1 MIYSLYQNERINLMI
16 KSYPTLDK
24 LEQIMATSRGK
35 WYITAP
41 NREGYKTL
49 SILWENTSSNITDA
63 ASERSL
69 LLAALIITNSE
80 DAPVQP
86 LAIEDPNLDI
96 RNIMKDT
103 HIYIIPNDRSDN
115 ELDDDDLNYKL
126 NVSIFCDQNRQA
138 DHPYLVVLRKLLTVI
153 SEQELNDYLEKTFD
167 NVIYGESIFNY
178 CGVINETFTFGQL
191 D

>member
-1 MIYSLYQNERINLMI
+1 MT

-24 LEQIMATSRGK
+24 LAQHMAASRGS

-41 NREGYKTL
+41 NCEGYKTL
-49 SILWENTSSNITDA
+49 SILWENTSSNISDA

-86 LAIEDPNLDI
+86 LAIEDPNLYLDI
-96 RNIMKDT
+96 RNIVENT
-103 HIYIIPNDRSDN
+103 NIYIIPDNDK
-115 ELDDDDLNYKL
+115 DDLNYKL
-126 NVSIFCDQNRQA
+126 DVSIFCDQTRQA
-138 DHPYLVVLRKLLTVI
+138 EHPYLAVLKELLTVI

-167 NVIYGESIFNY
+167 NIIYGKSIFNY
-178 CGVINETFTFGQL
+178 CGLVGDIFTFGQL

>member
-1 MIYSLYQNERINLMI
+1 MT
-16 KSYPTLDK
+16 KSYSTLDK
-24 LEQIMATSRGK
+24 LEQHMAASRGD

-86 LAIEDPNLDI
+86 LAIEDPNLYLDI
-96 RNIMKDT
+96 HNIMKDT
-103 HIYIIPNDRSDN
+103 HIYIVPNYD
-115 ELDDDDLNYKL
+115 LD
-126 NVSIFCDQNRQA
+126 VSIFCDQTRQA
-138 DHPYLVVLRKLLTVI
+138 EHPYLVVLKELLTII

-178 CGVINETFTFGQL
+178 CGFIGETFTFGQL

>member
-1 MIYSLYQNERINLMI
+1 MT

-24 LEQIMATSRGK
+24 LEQIMATCNGN

-41 NREGYKTL
+41 NSEGYKTL
-49 SILWENTSSNITDA
+49 SILWENTSSMIGDA
-63 ASERSL
+63 KSERSL

-86 LAIEDPNLDI
+86 LAVEDPNLYLDI
-96 RNIMKDT
+96 RNIVENT
-103 HIYIIPNDRSDN
+103 NIYIIPDNDD
-115 ELDDDDLNYKL
+115 EDDLDYKL
-126 NVSIFCDQNRQA
+126 DVSIFCNQTRQTQ
-138 DHPYLVVLRKLLTVI
+138 HPYLTVLKELLTVI

-167 NVIYGESIFNY
+167 NIIYGESIFNY
-178 CGVINETFTFGQL
+178 CDLVGDTFTFGQL

>member
-1 MIYSLYQNERINLMI
+1 MT

-24 LEQIMATSRGK
+24 LEQHMAASRGS
-35 WYITAP
+35 WYVTAP
-41 NREGYKTL
+41 NCEGYKTL
-49 SILWENTSSNITDA
+49 SILWENTSSNISDA

-69 LLAALIITNSE
+69 LLAALIISNSE

-86 LAIEDPNLDI
+86 LALEDTSLYLNI
-96 RNIMKDT
+96 RNIVKGT
-103 HIYIIPNDRSDN
+103 NIYIIPDDEPDND
-115 ELDDDDLNYKL
+115 LDYKL

-138 DHPYLVVLRKLLTVI
+138 EHPYLAVMKELLTVI

-167 NVIYGESIFNY
+167 NIIYGESIFNY
-178 CGVINETFTFGQL
+178 CGLVGDTFTFGQL

>member
-1 MIYSLYQNERINLMI
+1 MT

-24 LEQIMATSRGK
+24 LEQIMATCNGN

-69 LLAALIITNSE
+69 LLAALIINNSE

-86 LAIEDPNLDI
+86 LAIEDPNLYLDI
-96 RNIMKDT
+96 RNIVKDT
-103 HIYIIPNDRSDN
+103 HIYIVPNYD
-115 ELDDDDLNYKL
+115 LD
-126 NVSIFCDQNRQA
+126 VSIFCDQTRQA
-138 DHPYLVVLRKLLTVI
+138 EHPYLVVLKELLTVI

-167 NVIYGESIFNY
+167 NIIYGESIFNY

>member
-1 MIYSLYQNERINLMI
+1 MT

-24 LEQIMATSRGK
+24 LEQIMAACNGN

-41 NREGYKTL
+41 NRDGYKTL
-49 SILWENTSSNITDA
+49 SILWETSSSNITDA

-86 LAIEDPNLDI
+86 LAIEDPNLYLDI

-103 HIYIIPNDRSDN
+103 HIYIVPNYD
-115 ELDDDDLNYKL
+115 LD
-126 NVSIFCDQNRQA
+126 VSIFCDQTRQA
-138 DHPYLVVLRKLLTVI
+138 EHPYLVVLKELLTVI

-167 NVIYGESIFNY
+167 NTIYGDSILNY
-178 CGVINETFTFGQL
+178 CGFVNETFTFGQL

>member
-1 MIYSLYQNERINLMI
+1 MT

-24 LEQIMATSRGK
+24 LEQIMATCNGN

-49 SILWENTSSNITDA
+49 SILWETSSSNITDA

-69 LLAALIITNSE
+69 LLATSIITNSE

-86 LAIEDPNLDI
+86 LAIEDPNLYLDI
-96 RNIMKDT
+96 HNIMKDT
-103 HIYIIPNDRSDN
+103 HIYIVPNYD
-115 ELDDDDLNYKL
+115 LD
-126 NVSIFCDQNRQA
+126 VSIFCDQTRQA
-138 DHPYLVVLRKLLTVI
+138 EHPYLVVLRELLTII

-167 NVIYGESIFNY
+167 NIIYGESIFNY
-178 CGVINETFTFGQL
+178 CGVINETFTFGQI

>member
-1 MIYSLYQNERINLMI
+1 MT

-24 LEQIMATSRGK
+24 LEQHMAASRGT
-35 WYITAP
+35 WYVTAP
-41 NREGYKTL
+41 NSEGYKTL
-49 SILWENTSSNITDA
+49 SLLWENTSSNISDA

-86 LAIEDPNLDI
+86 LAVENPDLYLDI
-96 RNIMKDT
+96 RNIVENT
-103 HIYIIPNDRSDN
+103 NIYIIPDY
-115 ELDDDDLNYKL
+115 ELNI
-126 NVSIFCDQNRQA
+126 SIFCDQTRQTE
-138 DHPYLVVLRKLLTVI
+138 HPYRTVLRELLTVI
-153 SEQELNDYLEKTFD
+153 SEQELNDWLEKTFD
-167 NVIYGESIFNY
+167 NTIYGESIFNY

>member
-1 MIYSLYQNERINLMI
+1 MI

-24 LEQIMATSRGK
+24 LEHIMATCNGN

-49 SILWENTSSNITDA
+49 SILWENTSSNISDA

-86 LAIEDPNLDI
+86 LAVENPDLYLDI
-96 RNIMKDT
+96 RNIVKDT
-103 HIYIIPNDRSDN
+103 HIYIIPNNRSDN

-126 NVSIFCDQNRQA
+126 NVSIFCDQTRQA
-138 DHPYLVVLRKLLTVI
+138 EHPYLVVLKELLTVI

-167 NVIYGESIFNY
+167 NIIYGESIFNY

>member
-1 MIYSLYQNERINLMI
+1 MT

-24 LEQIMATSRGK
+24 LEQHMAASRGS
-35 WYITAP
+35 WYVTAP

-49 SILWENTSSNITDA
+49 SILWKTSSSNITDA

-86 LAIEDPNLDI
+86 LAVENPDLYLDI

-103 HIYIIPNDRSDN
+103 HIYTVPDYD
-115 ELDDDDLNYKL
+115 LDI
-126 NVSIFCDQNRQA
+126 SIFCDQTRQTQ
-138 DHPYLVVLRKLLTVI
+138 HPYLTVLKELLTVI
-153 SEQELNDYLEKTFD
+153 SEQELNDWLEKTFD
-167 NVIYGESIFNY
+167 NTIYGDSILNY
-178 CGVINETFTFGQL
+178 CGFVNETFTFGQI

>member
-1 MIYSLYQNERINLMI
+1 MT

-24 LEQIMATSRGK
+24 LEQIMATCNGN

-69 LLAALIITNSE
+69 LLATLIITNSE

-86 LAIEDPNLDI
+86 LAIEDPNLYLDI
-96 RNIMKDT
+96 RNIVKDT
-103 HIYIIPNDRSDN
+103 HIYIVPNDRSDD
-115 ELDDDDLNYKL
+115 ELNDNLNYKL
-126 NVSIFCDQNRQA
+126 NVSIFYDQTRQA
-138 DHPYLVVLRKLLTVI
+138 QHPYLAVLKELLTVI
-153 SEQELNDYLEKTFD
+153 SEQELNDWLEKTFG
-167 NVIYGESIFNY
+167 NTIYGDSIFNY
-178 CGVINETFTFGQL
+178 CGLVGDTFTFGQL

>member
-1 MIYSLYQNERINLMI
+1 MT

-24 LEQIMATSRGK
+24 LEQIMATCNGN

-41 NREGYKTL
+41 NREGQKTL

-69 LLAALIITNSE
+69 LLAALIINNSE

-86 LAIEDPNLDI
+86 LAIEDPNLYLDI
-96 RNIMKDT
+96 RNIVKDT
-103 HIYIIPNDRSDN
+103 HIYIVPNYD
-115 ELDDDDLNYKL
+115 LD
-126 NVSIFCDQNRQA
+126 VSIFCDQTRQA
-138 DHPYLVVLRKLLTVI
+138 EHPYLVVLKELLTVI

-167 NVIYGESIFNY
+167 KIIDGESIFNY
-178 CGVINETFTFGQL
+178 CGVINETFTFGQI

>member
-1 MIYSLYQNERINLMI
+1 MI

-41 NREGYKTL
+41 NHDGYKTL
-49 SILWENTSSNITDA
+49 SLLWENTSSNITDVT
-63 ASERSL
+63 SERSL

-86 LAIEDPNLDI
+86 LAVEDTNLYLDI
-96 RNIMKDT
+96 RNIVKDT

-126 NVSIFCDQNRQA
+126 NISIFCDQTRQTQ
-138 DHPYLVVLRKLLTVI
+138 HPYLTVLKELLTVI
-153 SEQELNDYLEKTFD
+153 SEQELNDWLEKTFD
-167 NVIYGESIFNY
+167 NTIYGDSILNY
-178 CGVINETFTFGQL
+178 CGFVNETFTFGQL

>member
-1 MIYSLYQNERINLMI
+1 
-16 KSYPTLDK
+16 
-24 LEQIMATSRGK
+24 MATCNGN

-49 SILWENTSSNITDA
+49 SILWGNTSSNITNA

-86 LAIEDPNLDI
+86 LAIDDPNLYLDI
-96 RNIMKDT
+96 HNIMKDT
-103 HIYIIPNDRSDN
+103 HIYIVPNYD
-115 ELDDDDLNYKL
+115 LDI
-126 NVSIFCDQNRQA
+126 SIFCDQTRQA
-138 DHPYLVVLRKLLTVI
+138 EHPYLVVLRELLTII

-167 NVIYGESIFNY
+167 NIIYGESIFNY
-178 CGVINETFTFGQL
+178 CGVINETFTFGQI

>member
-1 MIYSLYQNERINLMI
+1 MT

-24 LEQIMATSRGK
+24 LEQHMSASRGS
-35 WYITAP
+35 WYVTAP
-41 NREGYKTL
+41 NSEGYKTL
-49 SILWENTSSNITDA
+49 SILWENTSSMIGDA

-86 LAIEDPNLDI
+86 LAVEDPNLYLDI
-96 RNIMKDT
+96 RNIVENT
-103 HIYIIPNDRSDN
+103 NIYIIPDN
-115 ELDDDDLNYKL
+115 NSDDDDLNYKL
-126 NVSIFCDQNRQA
+126 DVSIFCDKTRQTQ
-138 DHPYLVVLRKLLTVI
+138 HPYLTVLRKLLTVV

-167 NVIYGESIFNY
+167 NIIYGESIFNY
-178 CGVINETFTFGQL
+178 CGLLGNTFTFGQL

>member
-1 MIYSLYQNERINLMI
+1 MT
-16 KSYPTLDK
+16 KSYSTLDK
-24 LEQIMATSRGK
+24 LEQIMATCNGN

-86 LAIEDPNLDI
+86 LAIDDPNLYLDI
-96 RNIMKDT
+96 HNIMKDT
-103 HIYIIPNDRSDN
+103 HIYIVPNYD
-115 ELDDDDLNYKL
+115 LDI
-126 NVSIFCDQNRQA
+126 SIFCDQTRQA
-138 DHPYLVVLRKLLTVI
+138 EHPYLVVLRELLTII

-167 NVIYGESIFNY
+167 NIIYGESIFNY
-178 CGVINETFTFGQL
+178 CGVINETFTFGQI

>member
-1 MIYSLYQNERINLMI
+1 MT

-24 LEQIMATSRGK
+24 LEQHMAASKGS

-63 ASERSL
+63 AFERSL

-86 LAIEDPNLDI
+86 LAIEDPNLYLDI

-103 HIYIIPNDRSDN
+103 HIYIVPNYD
-115 ELDDDDLNYKL
+115 LD
-126 NVSIFCDQNRQA
+126 VSIFCDQTRQA
-138 DHPYLVVLRKLLTVI
+138 EHPYIAVLKELLTVI
-153 SEQELNDYLEKTFD
+153 SEQELNNYLEKTFD
-167 NVIYGESIFNY
+167 NTIYGESIFNY
-178 CGVINETFTFGQL
+178 CGVINETFTFGQI

>member
-1 MIYSLYQNERINLMI
+1 MT

-24 LEQIMATSRGK
+24 LEQHMAASRGS

-41 NREGYKTL
+41 NCEGYKTL
-49 SILWENTSSNITDA
+49 SILWENTSSNISDA

-86 LAIEDPNLDI
+86 LAVENPNLYLDI
-96 RNIMKDT
+96 RNIVENT
-103 HIYIIPNDRSDN
+103 NIYIIPDNDK
-115 ELDDDDLNYKL
+115 DDLNYKL
-126 NVSIFCDQNRQA
+126 DVSIFCDQTRQA
-138 DHPYLVVLRKLLTVI
+138 EHPYLAVLKELLTVI

-167 NVIYGESIFNY
+167 NIIYGESIFNY
-178 CGVINETFTFGQL
+178 CGLVGDIFTFGQL